1 MSPEPHIFI
10 KATHRE
16 PGSDE
21 LTGLSFTIE
30 YGRATAL
37 VSIQEMPAVPF
48 QDRRAAYERTCRV
61 LAEAL
66 LLAAR
71 SPQAITEN
79 PQRPE

>member
-1 MSPEPHIFI
+1 MSTEPRIFI
-10 KATHRE
+10 KATHHE

-37 VSIQEMPAVPF
+37 VSIQEMQPVPF
-48 QDRRAAYERTCRV
+48 QDRLAAYQAVIEDLAQALRRTV
-61 LAEAL
+61 QN
-66 LLAAR
+66 
-71 SPQAITEN
+71 PQAITEN